1 MDINENPP
9 EIYAKVIK
17 VKKTIEFNGYRGEL
31 KRSFS
36 ILYLLIVGKYIP
48 YLFDK
53 KKFIIKYFH

>member
-1 MDINENPP
+1 MDIKENPL
-9 EIYAKVIK
+9 EIYAKVMK
-17 VKKTIEFNGYRGEL
+17 VKKAIEFGYRGEL

-36 ILYLLIVGKYIP
+36 ILYLLIVDKYIP